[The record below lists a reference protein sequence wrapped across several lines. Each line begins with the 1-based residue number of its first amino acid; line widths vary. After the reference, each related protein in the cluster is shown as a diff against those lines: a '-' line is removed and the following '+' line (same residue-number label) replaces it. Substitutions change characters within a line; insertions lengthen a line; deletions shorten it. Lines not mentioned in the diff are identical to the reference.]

1 MCYKK
6 FLNRISR
13 FFLISTAHSN
23 DERRRKLLDVMLLA
37 TFIFSVIVII
47 IVFIL
52 ADRME
57 EAANQDEM
65 RLLELGGIITLVG
78 IFFIYLLNKYTSNA
92 LAGTLF
98 VLLFIALSSVTDTP
112 IRVVDGR
119 GLLTFTIPILASSV
133 IIRPWA
139 SFPSAAACSISIALI
154 GIFGADQPLPNIPA
168 MAIFFLLA
176 VIAWL
181 STRIME
187 KALANTRES
196 RQSVQSIVENMPVM
210 MDALDEDLHIIAW
223 NRECERVTGYRA
235 EEIVGNENAM
245 KILYPEDEYRETL
258 LSESAALDRNFR
270 NTEWIITCK
279 DGTQRTISWSNISK
293 EFPIPGWHT
302 WAIGVDIT
310 ARKQAEEQRVAVEA
324 QLRQSQKLE
333 SIGTLAGGVAHEI
346 NNPINGI
353 MNYAQLILDRLGADH
368 EVSGFATEIGRETER
383 VATVVR
389 NLLSFARDERKP
401 SSPAQMHKIVESTLL
416 LIRTIIKNDHVIVE
430 SNIPEDLPSV
440 VCRGQ
445 QVQQVILNL
454 LTNARDALNEKYPG
468 YDENKKITISSHTF
482 KKDGKEWL
490 RTTVEDLG
498 IGVPEEIIDVIFD
511 PFFSTKPRDKGT
523 GLGLSI
529 SHGIITDHGGSL
541 SAESKPGEWTR
552 FHMDLPISRETE

>member
-552 FHMDLPISRETE
+552 FHIDLPISRETE